1 MEELTKKQNEIVKI
15 SIKLIS
21 EGGIQNFTMKSLA
34 KQLGVS
40 EPAIY
45 RHFSSKLEILHSMLR
60 LIEKT
65 NTEFKAEIE
74 NSNPSI
80 SLIENMFV
88 KNAEVFT
95 ATPEL
100 SSIIFSEEIFQNN
113 PTLSKKLFDIMEER
127 NNLTLQVI
135 DKIQKSGEIRD
146 DVPAEKITL
155 MILGALR
162 ITISKWKLSGFN
174 YNLNNE
180 VKDTWMAI
188 NTLLKK

>member
-1 MEELTKKQNEIVKI
+1 MAELTKRQNEIVKI

-45 RHFSSKLEILHSMLR
+45 RHFSSKLEILLSMLR

-65 NTEFKAEIE
+65 NTDFKSEIE
-74 NSNPSI
+74 KSNPSL

-88 KNAEVFT
+88 QNAKVFT

-113 PTLSKKLFDIMEER
+113 PTLSKKVFDIMEER
-127 NNLTLQVI
+127 NKLTLQVV
-135 DKIQKSGEIRD
+135 DKIQNSGEIRD

-174 YNLNNE
+174 FNLNNE